1 MNDWDMD
8 AFEWLEAETAL
19 TQAFYFIFDTLQQLF
34 SAIFKN
40 WLFFVPLFLFLLL
53 SMMYFV
59 GWVIMESSQYAGGSP
74 FANPNRQFGRMANP
88 NRQYET
94 NMPLW
99 SSILKNSMRKYVKNQ
114 NQKEQDFE
122 REKAMY
128 EKLQKKSLDESLK
141 RQEIERNQLKATE
154 YFKHNPH
161 AFKINIDG
169 HTFWRDGWESTDWHH
184 VEDETVRI
192 SQQYEKVGDKY
203 KLVKEK
209 YYQTKFDDSPKFT
222 GGFVSGENRSFDL
235 DDALSKALAH
245 SKNKARQS
253 VDVQVDED
261 V

>member
-1 MNDWDMD
+1 MNDWYMD
-8 AFEWLEAETAL
+8 VFEWLEAETAL
-19 TQAFYFIFDTLQQLF
+19 TQAFNFIFDTLQQLF

-53 SMMYFV
+53 SVMYFV

-99 SSILKNSMRKYVKNQ
+99 SALGRRVIRNRNKD
-114 NQKEQDFE
+114 KERRE
-122 REKAMY
+122 RENALANEAY
-128 EKLQKKSLDESLK
+128 EKIVEEQEALQNKHRLHDA
-141 RQEIERNQLKATE
+141 NQLKANK
-154 YFKHNPH
+154 YFSKNPH

-169 HTFWRDGWESTDWHH
+169 ETFWHDGWENKNWRHI
-184 VEDETVRI
+184 EDKAIRV

-209 YYQTKFDDSPKFT
+209 YHQTKFDDSPKFT
-222 GGFVSGENRSFDL
+222 SGFVSGENRSFDL
-235 DDALSKALAH
+235 EDALSKALAH